1 MSPVISI
8 RFSDY
13 PEKKQTEG
21 VEDSRRRM
29 ETDIFRLPRT
39 QQFPPLKILR
49 GSSRERMPTEV
60 GGEHGMD
67 RKVSGGIVEVT
78 NSSSSSQQ

>member
-39 QQFPPLKILR
+39 QQFPPLMILR
-49 GSSRERMPTEV
+49 GSRERMHTEV
-60 GGEHGMD
+60 EGEYGMD
-67 RKVSGGIVEVT
+67 PKVSGGIVEVT
-78 NSSSSSQQ
+78 DSSSSSQQ